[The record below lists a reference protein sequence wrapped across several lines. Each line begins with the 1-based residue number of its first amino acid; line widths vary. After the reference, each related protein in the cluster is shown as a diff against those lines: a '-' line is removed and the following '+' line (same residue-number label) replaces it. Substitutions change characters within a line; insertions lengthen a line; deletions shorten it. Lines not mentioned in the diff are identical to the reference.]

1 MKSMKKLLLLSLL
14 ILLAGCVFIDLPKD
28 GPLAELV
35 IGGEGA
41 DKIAVINISG
51 VISSKARSGP
61 LGLKS
66 KVSITARI
74 TEELDLI
81 SADNKVKAVIL
92 KINSPGGG
100 VTTCDIIAHELKL
113 FKEKKNIPVVA
124 ILMDVAAS
132 GGYYIAMSADKLIA
146 HPTTVTGSI
155 GVIAFNL
162 NASGLMEK
170 IGITD
175 RSIKSG
181 EFKDIG
187 SPLRE
192 MTKKDRAVLQSVI
205 DSMYQRFLDVVDEG
219 RPALDR
225 ATIKLLADGR
235 IYTAPQALK
244 LKLID
249 EIGYMDS
256 AVASAKELAG
266 IESARLVTYSAPGS
280 YKNNIHS
287 GALGAIGAAAAPT
300 INLLNIDAATLS
312 EGFGF
317 MYLWTP

>member
-1 MKSMKKLLLLSLL
+1 MKKLLLLSLL
-14 ILLAGCVFIDLPKD
+14 ILLAGCVSINLPKD
-28 GPLAELV
+28 GPLTEKV
-35 IGGEGA
+35 IGGEGRY
-41 DKIAVINISG
+41 KIAVINISG
-51 VISSKARSGP
+51 LITSKQRPGP
-61 LGLKS
+61 LGLRS
-66 KVSITARI
+66 RVPMTARVS
-74 TEELDLI
+74 EELGLI
-81 SADNKVKAVIL
+81 SKDPRVKAVIL
-92 KINSPGGG
+92 KINSPGGA

-113 FKEKKNIPVVA
+113 FKEKNEIPVVA

-132 GGYYIAMSADKLIA
+132 GGYYIAASADRIIA

-155 GVIAFNL
+155 GVIAFNI

-192 MTKKDRAVLQSVI
+192 MTARDRAVLQSVI
-205 DSMYQRFLDVVDEG
+205 DSLYERFLDVVDEG
-219 RPALDR
+219 RPALDMVELKK
-225 ATIKLLADGR
+225 IADGR
-235 IYTAPQALK
+235 IYTASQALH

-256 AVASAKELAG
+256 AVASALELAG
-266 IESARLVTYSAPGS
+266 IESATLVTYAPASS
-280 YKNNIHS
+280 YKNNIYS
-287 GALGAIGAAAAPT
+287 GAIGAIGSGGPPT
-300 INLLNIDAATLS
+300 INLLNIDATALA
-312 EGFGF
+312 EGLGLNF